1 MEQSQ
6 TEIDDKLP
14 VIVCQQQDTNAGA
27 FINFQYVLVFIESKC
42 IYKVRLFIVPQHPA
56 PVAIN
61 NCYCQLKHH
70 IYFFHK
76 KNKWQCYWFHFFS
89 IHILQKKKLKNWT
102 KPYKF
107 CNYLQRPAEQRPCLL
122 ELRCR
127 TAASPLP
134 HRHTGSDMISTPH
147 HSLAGWSIFFTP
159 CSTAYLSLPFI

>member
-14 VIVCQQQDTNAGA
+14 VIVCQQWDTNAGT
-27 FINFQYVLVFIESKC
+27 FIDFQYVLVFIESKC

-61 NCYCQLKHH
+61 NCYCQFKHH

-76 KNKWQCYWFHFFS
+76 KTSGSVINFIFS
-89 IHILQKKKLKNWT
+89 LYIYCRKKSWKIEQSLTSFVITYRGLQSRGLA
-102 KPYKF
+102 
-107 CNYLQRPAEQRPCLL
+107 CGSSGAGL
-122 ELRCR
+122 
-127 TAASPLP
+127 LP
-134 HRHTGSDMISTPH
+134 HRCLTDTQAPIWYQQ

-159 CSTAYLSLPFI
+159 CSTAYFSLPFI